1 MLGTHLER
9 RWKPTAAAAA
19 VSGAILSTGA
29 PAAAL
34 AAGSSAPVSLWAL
47 TGFFLKVGSVL
58 FGSGYILLAFLRG
71 DLVQRWVT
79 SRRGW

>member
-1 MLGTHLER
+1 MLGTHLEWW
-9 RWKPTAAAAA
+9 WKPTAAAAA

-29 PAAAL
+29 AAAL

-47 TGFFLKVGSVL
+47 TGLFLKVGSVL